1 MYLELAAAFAQFDRI
16 DDVRTT
22 MAQFERIRPEGF
34 DAVKVAHSHARTC
47 ARQEDRDNWLEGY
60 RKAGLDV

>member
-1 MYLELAAAFAQFDRI
+1 MYVALAAAFAQLDRI

-47 ARQEDRDNWLEGY
+47 ARQEDADHWLEGY